1 MSSQQKRGFR
11 LPWAAE
17 HGPDDGSTAATLD
30 PATHETTGSVRDELG
45 EGPFRLAADARSLTT
60 DAVPAAT
67 DVPAAAP
74 EAAMIDIDSQTTDS
88 SAAPPATDPQ
98 AADPPAGGGE
108 SNGAWPTTDR
118 PSAAAKPAIRVEA
131 GSRLPRRDNPL
142 VAGLVKAMREAAIAS
157 RDETTARLAAEAQ
170 ARVEAIRA
178 RATDETAGL
187 RKRAEED
194 VTAIR
199 EWSKAEIARVKQET
213 DNRIDARKTALAAE
227 TDRHAASVDRL
238 VDEVQ
243 TTVAAFEADMD
254 RFFNELLAENDPAR
268 LATLAEQAPD
278 PPDLRGEGPPATD
291 FIADATDADDAV
303 TAETAETVGAV
314 GTAETVEPDE
324 TVESAETVEHAETVE
339 PVAADDASSAPRTDL
354 DAETGLHAAAAA
366 EAEAEATE
374 GLDQSAA
381 ESWPTAV
388 LAGARRKDPVTSP
401 ADANGPDATRL
412 LVSGLTSVAGISAFK
427 GALGQLPGV
436 RSVSVSSGEPGV
448 FVFAVNHDPGVD
460 LDSGVSG
467 LAGFDARVTDA
478 TNDGFTVVAREP
490 GA

>member
-17 HGPDDGSTAATLD
+17 HGPDDGAVAATLD
-30 PATHETTGSVRDELG
+30 PATHETTGAVRDDLG
-45 EGPFRLAADARSLTT
+45 EGPFRLADDARSLTT
-60 DAVPAAT
+60 DAAPAAT
-67 DVPAAAP
+67 DVPDAAP
-74 EAAMIDIDSQTTDS
+74 EAAMIDIDSQTTES
-88 SAAPPATDPQ
+88 TAAPPATDTQ
-98 AADPPAGGGE
+98 ATDPPAEAAE
-108 SNGAWPTTDR
+108 SNGGWPSMDR
-118 PSAAAKPAIRVEA
+118 ASAAARPVIRVE
-131 GSRLPRRDNPL
+131 GESRLPRRDNPL

-157 RDETTARLAAEAQ
+157 RDETTARLEAEAQ
-170 ARVEAIRA
+170 ARIEAIRA
-178 RATDETAGL
+178 RATDEATGL
-187 RKRAEED
+187 RKRADED
-194 VTAIR
+194 VSAIR

-213 DNRIDARKTALAAE
+213 DDRIEARRTALSAE

-238 VDEVQ
+238 VEEVQ
-243 TTVAAFEADMD
+243 TTVAAFESDMD
-254 RFFNELLAENDPAR
+254 GFFKQLLAESDPAR

-291 FIADATDADDAV
+291 FFADG
-303 TAETAETVGAV
+303 AEDGAAQ
-314 GTAETVEPDE
+314 GQSDIDP
-324 TVESAETVEHAETVE
+324 
-339 PVAADDASSAPRTDL
+339 
-354 DAETGLHAAAAA
+354 ETGLRAAAAA

-374 GLDQSAA
+374 GLDPSAA
-381 ESWPTAV
+381 ESWPTTVRSA
-388 LAGARRKDPVTSP
+388 AHRKDPVTNP

-467 LAGFDARVTDA
+467 LAGFGARVTDA
-478 TNDGFTVVAREP
+478 NNDGFTVVAREP
-490 GA
+490 AV